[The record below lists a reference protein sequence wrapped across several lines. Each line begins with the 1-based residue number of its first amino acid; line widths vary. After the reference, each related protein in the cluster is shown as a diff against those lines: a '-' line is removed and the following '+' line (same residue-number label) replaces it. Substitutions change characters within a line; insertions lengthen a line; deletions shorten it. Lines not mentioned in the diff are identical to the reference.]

1 MNKRNNRRGYTLA
14 ELTVVLAVLVIVSAM
29 VVSFTAMTNNSRRI
43 SEARL
48 EALQDIRVAEAI
60 IENFIEGNKITTKFK
75 EENGKVVPVEN
86 TLTAG
91 GNSLVFNET
100 DKTLTVSGGTKYTLE
115 RVKSITF
122 DYYGENTEKIYYCT
136 ITYMVGNQEYNYT
149 FCVISYAS
157 GTQEVT
163 NEG

>member
-1 MNKRNNRRGYTLA
+1 MNIRNKKRGYTLA

-29 VVSFTAMTNNSRRI
+29 VVSFAAMTSNSRRI

-60 IENFIEGNKITTKFK
+60 IENFIEGKSSITMNAEKT
-75 EENGKVVPVEN
+75 
-86 TLTAG
+86 TLTD
-91 GNSLVFNET
+91 NEN
-100 DKTLTVSGGTKYTLE
+100 KTLSFNTDNKEITVDNETKYTLE

-122 DYYGENTEKIYYCT
+122 DYYGNGAEKIYYCT

-157 GTQEVT
+157 GI
-163 NEG
+163 

>member
-1 MNKRNNRRGYTLA
+1 MNMRNNRRGYTLA

-29 VVSFTAMTNNSRRI
+29 VVSFAAMTSNSRRI

-60 IENFIEGNKITTKFK
+60 IEDFIEGNKITTVFEKD
-75 EENGKVVPVEN
+75 ENGKVVPVEN

-91 GNSLVFNET
+91 ENSLEFTEA

-122 DYYGENTEKIYYCT
+122 DYYGENTDKIYYCT

-157 GTQEVT
+157 GT
-163 NEG
+163 

>member
-1 MNKRNNRRGYTLA
+1 
-14 ELTVVLAVLVIVSAM
+14 VLAVLVIVSAM
-29 VVSFTAMTNNSRRI
+29 VVSFTAMTSNSRRI

-60 IENFIEGNKITTKFK
+60 VENFIEGNKITTVFEKD
-75 EENGKVVPVEN
+75 ESGN
-86 TLTAG
+86 TLVKNKLEAG
-91 GNSLVFNET
+91 ENSLVFNEAY
-100 DKTLTVSGGTKYTLE
+100 KTLTVSGGTKYTLE

-122 DYYGENTEKIYYCT
+122 DYYGDGAEKIYYCT